1 MNSAIVE
8 EGSVASGDGHQGYAA
23 RRRNLACRP
32 LALGRPTAH
41 MKACRLNGDYQPAET
56 TTAQSQTSTI
66 NYSSRTNR
74 GRHLGRWRLTIN
86 HLD

>member
-41 MKACRLNGDYQPAET
+41 MKACRLNGDYQPAEPPRPKARPHDQLFI
-56 TTAQSQTSTI
+56 AQRTEADTS
-66 NYSSRTNR
+66 
-74 GRHLGRWRLTIN
+74 GDGG
-86 HLD
+86 